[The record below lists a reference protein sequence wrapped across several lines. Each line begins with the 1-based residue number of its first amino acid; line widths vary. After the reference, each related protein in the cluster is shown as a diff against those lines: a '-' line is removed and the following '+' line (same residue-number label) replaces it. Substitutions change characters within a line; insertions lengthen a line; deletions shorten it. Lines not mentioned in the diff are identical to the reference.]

1 MKAGRLRPCANE
13 RKESG
18 GSRAMLHDFIV
29 ANREVIIERVKARVR
44 LRTAI
49 KPADAKLE
57 HGVPL
62 FLTQLAEALTP
73 AALPA
78 TLRLVGARDPGKS
91 ITDGATLNGHDLL
104 RHGFTMAQVV
114 HGYGDVCQV
123 VTELANE
130 TNAAISA
137 SDFQV
142 FNRCLDDAIAGA
154 VTAYGH
160 QRERDL
166 VYQGTERLGVFT
178 HEVRGMLST
187 AILSFDVIKKG
198 MVGLS
203 GSTGAIHAR
212 ALAGLSAL
220 VERSLAE
227 VRLAAG
233 TPRFERVLLG
243 EFVDELEISA
253 KMEAEGHGVHLDVS
267 PVPADLVVDV
277 DRQLLASAI
286 ANLLQNAFKYSKHQG
301 TVSLATRATA
311 DRVAIDVSDQCGGLP
326 PGKVEELFRPF
337 TRGSSDRS
345 GLGLG
350 LSIALSAT
358 RANSGE
364 LYVRNVPGQGC
375 VFTIDLPRQPA
386 PPSPLFRVLPDGE
399 HGSFQGADPAIEG
412 RPHPGASKSRA
423 S

>member
-1 MKAGRLRPCANE
+1 
-13 RKESG
+13 
-18 GSRAMLHDFIV
+18 MLHDFIV
-29 ANREVIIERVKARVR
+29 ANREVIIERVRARVR
-44 LRTAI
+44 ERTAAR
-49 KPADAKLE
+49 PADAKLE

-62 FLTQLAEALTP
+62 FLTQLVGALEP
-73 AALPA
+73 DSSPP
-78 TLRLVGARDPGKS
+78 TLHLVGASDARQS

-104 RHGFTMAQVV
+104 RNGFSMGQVV

-123 VTELANE
+123 VTELAHE

-137 SDFQV
+137 ADFQI

-233 TPRFERVLLG
+233 APRLERVSLA
-243 EFVDELEISA
+243 EFIEELEVSA
-253 KMEAEGHGVHLDVS
+253 KMEAEGHGVHLEVGPVDADV
-267 PVPADLVVDV
+267 VIDA
-277 DRQLLASAI
+277 DRQLLASAL
-286 ANLLQNAFKYSKHQG
+286 ANLLQNAFKYSKLEG
-301 TVSLATRATA
+301 KVSLTTHATK
-311 DRVAIDVSDQCGGLP
+311 DRVAIHVADQCGGLA

-364 LYVRNVPGQGC
+364 LYVRDVPGTGC
-375 VFTIDLPRQPA
+375 VFTIDLPRPPPPPA
-386 PPSPLFRVLPDGE
+386 ALFQALPDGL
-399 HGSFQGADPAIEG
+399 
-412 RPHPGASKSRA
+412 RGASSA

>member
-1 MKAGRLRPCANE
+1 
-13 RKESG
+13 
-18 GSRAMLHDFIV
+18 MLHDFIV
-29 ANREVIIERVKARVR
+29 ANREVIIDRVRARVR
-44 LRTAI
+44 ERTAA

-57 HGVPL
+57 HGIPL
-62 FLTQLAEALTP
+62 FLTQLVGALTP
-73 AALPA
+73 AASHT
-78 TLRLVGARDPGKS
+78 TLHLVGASDPRKS
-91 ITDGATLNGHDLL
+91 ITDGATLNGQDLL
-104 RHGFTMAQVV
+104 RNGFTMAQVV

-123 VTELANE
+123 VTELAHE

-137 SDFQV
+137 GDFQI

-154 VTAYGH
+154 VTAYGR

-187 AILSFDVIKKG
+187 AIFSFDVIKKG
-198 MVGLS
+198 MVGLT

-233 TPRFERVLLG
+233 APRLERVSMS
-243 EFVDELEISA
+243 EFMEELEISA
-253 KMEAEGHGVHLDVS
+253 KMEAEGHGVRLEVS
-267 PVPADLVVDV
+267 PVDADVVVDV
-277 DRQLLASAI
+277 DRQLLASALS
-286 ANLLQNAFKYSKHQG
+286 NLLQNAFKFSKLEG
-301 TVSLATRATA
+301 TVSLTTRTTK
-311 DRVAIDVSDQCGGLP
+311 DRVAIEVADECGGLP

-337 TRGSSDRS
+337 TRGSSDNS

-364 LYVRNVPGQGC
+364 LYVRNVPGTGC
-375 VFTIDLPRQPA
+375 VFTIDLPRQP
-386 PPSPLFRVLPDGE
+386 PSPASRFQVLPDGE
-399 HGSFQGADPAIEG
+399 HGTFQGVDPTLQ
-412 RPHPGASKSRA
+412 GASRPRDPKSRA

>member
-1 MKAGRLRPCANE
+1 MRSRPNGRKTNS
-13 RKESG
+13 ES
-18 GSRAMLHDFIV
+18 RMLHDFIV
-29 ANREVIIERVKARVR
+29 ANREVIIERVRARVR
-44 LRTAI
+44 ERTAA
-49 KPADAKLE
+49 KPASAKLE

-62 FLTQLAEALTP
+62 FLTQLADALAP
-73 AALPA
+73 AASLA
-78 TLRLVGARDPGKS
+78 TSPLVGVSSAQRT
-91 ITDGATLNGHDLL
+91 ITDGATLHGGDLL
-104 RHGFTMAQVV
+104 RNGFTMAQVV

-123 VTELANE
+123 VTELAHE
-130 TNAAISA
+130 TKAAISA

-160 QRERDL
+160 ERERDL

-233 TPRFERVLLG
+233 APRLEPVLLG
-243 EFVDELEISA
+243 EFIEELEVSA
-253 KMEAEGHGVHLDVS
+253 KMEAEGHGVHLVVGPGS
-267 PVPADLVVDV
+267 PDILVGV
-277 DRQLLASAI
+277 DRQLLASAVS
-286 ANLLQNAFKYSKHQG
+286 NLLQNAFKYTKQGG
-301 TVSLATRATA
+301 TVSLLTRVTKE
-311 DRVAIDVSDQCGGLP
+311 RVAIDVSDECGGLP
-326 PGKVEELFRPF
+326 PGKAEELFRPF

-358 RANSGE
+358 RANAGE
-364 LYVRNVPGQGC
+364 LYVRNEPGKGC
-375 VFTIDLPRQPA
+375 VFTIDLPRQA
-386 PPSPLFRVLPDGE
+386 ALPLDQR
-399 HGSFQGADPAIEG
+399 
-412 RPHPGASKSRA
+412 
-423 S
+423 

>member
-1 MKAGRLRPCANE
+1 
-13 RKESG
+13 
-18 GSRAMLHDFIV
+18 MLHDFIV
-29 ANREVIIERVKARVR
+29 ANRELIIERVRARVR
-44 LRTAI
+44 ERTVA
-49 KPADAKLE
+49 KPADSKLE
-57 HGVPL
+57 HGIPL
-62 FLTQLAEALTP
+62 FLTQLAGALAP
-73 AALPA
+73 PNPLP
-78 TLRLVGARDPGKS
+78 TLHLVGANDARQS

-104 RHGFTMAQVV
+104 RNGFSMAQVV

-123 VTELANE
+123 VTELAHE

-137 SDFQV
+137 GDFQI

-154 VTAYGH
+154 VTAYGRE
-160 QRERDL
+160 RERDL

-233 TPRFERVLLG
+233 APRLELFPLG
-243 EFVDELEISA
+243 EFLEELEVSA
-253 KMEAEGHGVHLDVS
+253 KMEAEGHGVRLEVGAVDADVI
-267 PVPADLVVDV
+267 VDA
-277 DRQLLASAI
+277 DRQLLASALS
-286 ANLLQNAFKYSKHQG
+286 NLLQNAFKYTKLDG
-301 TVSLATRATA
+301 TVSLTTRVTKE
-311 DRVAIDVSDQCGGLP
+311 RVAIDVADECGGLP

-364 LYVRNVPGQGC
+364 LYVHNVPGTGC
-375 VFTIDLPRQPA
+375 VFTIDLPRQP
-386 PPSPLFRVLPDGE
+386 PPPAALFQVPPDGE
-399 HGSFQGADPAIEG
+399 RGSLQARG
-412 RPHPGASKSRA
+412 
-423 S
+423 